1 MGRDETGLRYTVVL
15 LRHLPTWTPATPI
28 LALPLRAVPLQWWT
42 IGRRLRDRLCLR
54 WTHLECKV

>member
-54 WTHLECKV
+54 WTH